1 MQFTHSGLEGW
12 HVREAEPEDGPRR
25 GEAGLFGIAN
35 ATRAPMREA
44 ERSPQPGTRD
54 PANEEPPRTNALKPA
69 VHIQSSHAV
78 GHDSEEDAQN
88 NRCRFH
94 LVSTRILVGTAP
106 SLPTVCLMDKTLNH
120 LHRG

>member
-69 VHIQSSHAV
+69 VASKAPMRWGTIAKKMHRTTAADSTLTAHASSSARRP
-78 GHDSEEDAQN
+78 A
-88 NRCRFH
+88 
-94 LVSTRILVGTAP
+94 
-106 SLPTVCLMDKTLNH
+106 LPTVCLMDKTLNH